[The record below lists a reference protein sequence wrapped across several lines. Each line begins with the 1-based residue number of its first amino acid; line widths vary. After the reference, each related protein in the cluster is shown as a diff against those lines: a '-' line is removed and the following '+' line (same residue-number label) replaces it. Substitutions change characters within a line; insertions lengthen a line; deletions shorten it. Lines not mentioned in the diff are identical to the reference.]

1 MMMAYVTATLV
12 DEICVICLLN
22 DDLLYRCPVLLVTG
36 ALASFNHTVH
46 TLAGFMLAKMEK
58 NKVEIIEV
66 EGVANVLEENVSVCN
81 NKYKRQRKMK
91 Q

>member
-12 DEICVICLLN
+12 EICVICLLN

-81 NKYKRQRKMK
+81 DKYKRQKKMK

>member
-1 MMMAYVTATLV
+1 MMAYVTATLV

-22 DDLLYRCPVLLVTG
+22 DLLNRCPVLLVTG

-81 NKYKRQRKMK
+81 NKYKRQKKMK